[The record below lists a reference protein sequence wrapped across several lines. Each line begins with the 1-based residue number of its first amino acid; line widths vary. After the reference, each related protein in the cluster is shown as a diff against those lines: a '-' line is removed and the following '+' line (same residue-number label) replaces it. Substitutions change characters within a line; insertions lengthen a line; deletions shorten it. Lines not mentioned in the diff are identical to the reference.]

1 MGGETLLTEVEVPSV
16 STLVVKTSW
25 KIYRKHVL
33 HTNIYKFILFSH
45 FERDGD
51 TKFTQFNHHKIKYCI
66 TKSTISN
73 PGSFWLLV
81 SGNFLEAVG
90 YPQRFCNTCTGTAE
104 NSFGHQSIELSPRLQ
119 AR

>member
-1 MGGETLLTEVEVPSV
+1 MGGETLLTKVEIPFV

-33 HTNIYKFILFSH
+33 HTNKYKFILFSQ

-51 TKFTQFNHHKIKYCI
+51 TKFTQFNYHKIKYCI

-90 YPQRFCNTCTGTAE
+90 YPQRFCNTFTGTAE
-104 NSFGHQSIELSPRLQ
+104 NHRLKSPRLQ